1 MNRFSKRTVKTFALA
16 TTLVISL
23 GLTLF
28 GCTSKAPVTPDTDG
42 GGAGKKVKLNGAGST
57 FVFPM
62 MSKWSALY
70 DSVNPDVQVN
80 YQSIGSG
87 GGIRQVIAKTV
98 DFGAT
103 DGPMTGEQLLEA
115 KKPVLHIPVVM
126 GAVVPVYNLP
136 GKKPIRF
143 SGPVL
148 ADIFL
153 GKITKWNDPVLVAL
167 NPRAELPDRQ
177 IVVVH
182 RADGSGTTYIWVD
195 YLAKVS
201 AEWKSKVGVSTS
213 VAWPVGLGGKGNEGV
228 AGQIKRTPGSLG
240 YVELVYALQNKI
252 AFGTVKNL
260 DGQYIKGSVAS
271 VTAAGAG
278 AVKTIPADLRV
289 SITNAPGKGAYPISG
304 FTWLLAY
311 AGPENKVRGQAVA
324 DFFWWVIHDGQKA
337 AKPLDYA
344 SVPDQVVKLAEEKIK
359 EMNYKGKPFIGAGK

>member
-1 MNRFSKRTVKTFALA
+1 MRRFFASSIVKAVLA
-16 TTLVISL
+16 ASL
-23 GLTLF
+23 IVAIAAGVS
-28 GCTSKAPVTPDTDG
+28 GCGPGKPVTPETG
-42 GGAGKKVKLNGAGST
+42 GGAGNKVKLNGAGST

-70 DSVNPDVQVN
+70 DSVKPGAQVN

-103 DGPMTGEQLLEA
+103 DGPMTDEQLQEA

-126 GAVVPVYNLP
+126 GAVVPAYYLP
-136 GKKPIRF
+136 GNPAIRF
-143 SGPVL
+143 SGPML

-153 GKITKWNDPVLVAL
+153 GKITKWNDPALAAL
-167 NPRAELPDRQ
+167 NPGVKLPDRQ

-201 AEWKSKVGVSTS
+201 AEWKAKVGVATS
-213 VAWPVGLGGKGNEGV
+213 VNWPVGLGGKGNEGV

-252 AFGTVKNL
+252 TFGAVKNPA
-260 DGQYIKGSVAS
+260 GQYIKGSAAS
-271 VTAAGAG
+271 VSAAGAG
-278 AVKTIPADLRV
+278 AANTIPADLRV
-289 SITNAPGKGAYPISG
+289 SITNAPGKGAYPVSG
-304 FTWLLAY
+304 FAWLLVY
-311 AGPENKVRGQAVA
+311 AGQENQKRGQALT
-324 DFFWWVIHDGQKA
+324 DFLWWVIHDGQKA
-337 AKPLDYA
+337 VKPLDYA
-344 SVPDQVVKLAEEKIK
+344 RLPEQVVKLAEGKIK
-359 EMNYKGKPFIGAGK
+359 EIRVSKANGR

>member
-1 MNRFSKRTVKTFALA
+1 MNRFTRQVKTFAPA
-16 TTLVISL
+16 LVLMISL
-23 GLTLF
+23 GLALF
-28 GCTSKAPVTPDTDG
+28 GCTSNAPVTPDTG
-42 GGAGKKVKLNGAGST
+42 GGAAKVKLNGAGST

-70 DSVNPDVQVN
+70 DSVKPGVQVN

-87 GGIRQVIAKTV
+87 GGIRQVTAKTV

-103 DGPMTGEQLLEA
+103 DGPMTDEQLKEA

-126 GAVVPVYNLP
+126 GGVVPAYNLP
-136 GKKPIRF
+136 GDPVVKF

-153 GKITKWNDPVLVAL
+153 GKIKKWNDPALAAL
-167 NPRAELPDRQ
+167 NPGLTLPDRP

-201 AEWKSKVGVSTS
+201 ADWKAKVGVATS
-213 VAWPVGLGGKGNEGV
+213 VNWPVGLGAKGNEGV

-240 YVELVYALQNKI
+240 YVELIYALQNKI
-252 AFGTVKNL
+252 KFGPVKNHA
-260 DGQYIKGSVAS
+260 GEYIKGSAES
-271 VTAAGAG
+271 VSAAGVG
-278 AVKTIPADLRV
+278 AASTIPPDLRV
-289 SITNAPGKGAYPISG
+289 SITDAPGRDAYPISG
-304 FTWLLAY
+304 FSWIIVY
-311 AGPENKVRGQAVA
+311 AGQDNRQRGQALT
-324 DFFWWVIHDGQKA
+324 DFLWWVIHDGQRA

-344 SVPDQVVKLAEEKIK
+344 RLPDQVVKLAEGKVK
-359 EMNYKGKPFIGAGK
+359 EMNYKGKPLLGSQ